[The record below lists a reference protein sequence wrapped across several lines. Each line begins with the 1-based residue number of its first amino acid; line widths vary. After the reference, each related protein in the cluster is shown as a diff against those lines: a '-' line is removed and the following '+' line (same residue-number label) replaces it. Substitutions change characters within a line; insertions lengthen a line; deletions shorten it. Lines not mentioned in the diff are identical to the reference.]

1 MAAPTSNAGVKKNLP
16 RERRSL
22 NRKGVPGLSAG
33 YREVTMTSGDLNE
46 AAFASSETVAEYAR
60 MGGLHRCEEYLFAKY
75 VRPGDA
81 ILDIGVGAG
90 RTAPHLAPGASL
102 YVGIDYSQAMVDAAR
117 RRFPGLDFRWGDA
130 ANLFD
135 FEEGRFDLVVFSF
148 NGMSYLPSDETRGSA
163 FGETARVLKP
173 GGKFIF
179 SVPNSEFLLFL
190 PDFRGASLKQKLALG
205 DLSLEDG
212 QSLVAAVQERG
223 FPQRPGLYFRS
234 GPRRHTLVHGDAS
247 DYLG

>member
-1 MAAPTSNAGVKKNLP
+1 
-16 RERRSL
+16 
-22 NRKGVPGLSAG
+22 
-33 YREVTMTSGDLNE
+33 MTSSDLNE
-46 AAFASSETVAEYAR
+46 AAFASRETVAEYAN
-60 MGGLHRCEEYLFAKY
+60 MSGLHRCEEYLFAKH
-75 VRPGDA
+75 VRLGDA

-117 RRFPGLDFRWGDA
+117 RRFPDLDFRCGDA

-148 NGMSYLPSDETRGSA
+148 NGMSSLPSDEARGSA
-163 FGETARVLKP
+163 FAEAARVLKP

-190 PDFRGASLKQKLALG
+190 PDFRGASLKQKLWRSVISA
-205 DLSLEDG
+205 SKT
-212 QSLVAAVQERG
+212 V
-223 FPQRPGLYFRS
+223 GLWWRQFRS
-234 GPRRHTLVHGDAS
+234 GAFRKGRGFISVPVHEGVRMYMATPAIIS
-247 DYLG
+247 AEAGAVGLRVIEEIDYECRLGVSRFAVGTWCYVTEK